1 MFTHFNV
8 TCLLQTHQ
16 SVKPKVYLEAKTIET
31 AKVFPFIDNETFSL
45 RGCSIKIGQIQ
56 IYIWVRNQQL
66 LQFPELCYVES
77 YITMLL
83 IFRHHASSI

>member
-16 SVKPKVYLEAKTIET
+16 SVMPKVYLEAKTIES

-45 RGCSIKIGQIQ
+45 RGGSIFVEIGQIQ
-56 IYIWVRNQQL
+56 ICVWIRTQRL
-66 LQFPELCYVES
+66 LQFPELGYVES
-77 YITMLL
+77 FYYYY
-83 IFRHHASSI
+83 

>member
-16 SVKPKVYLEAKTIET
+16 SVTPVVYLEAKTIGT

-45 RGCSIKIGQIQ
+45 RGCSIFVEIGHIQ
-56 IYIWVRNQQL
+56 IDI
-66 LQFPELCYVES
+66 
-77 YITMLL
+77 
-83 IFRHHASSI
+83 